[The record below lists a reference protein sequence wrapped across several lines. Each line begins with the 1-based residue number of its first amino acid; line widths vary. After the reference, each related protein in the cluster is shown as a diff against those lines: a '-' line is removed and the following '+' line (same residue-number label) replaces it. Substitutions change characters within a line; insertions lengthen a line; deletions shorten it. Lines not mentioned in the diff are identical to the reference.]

1 MLRKLSLPA
10 GVRVGGVMKFGGIEA
25 VLQPILSEA
34 LALTRFDKGNI
45 QLRGA
50 HVFFYSGR

>member
-1 MLRKLSLPA
+1 
-10 GVRVGGVMKFGGIEA
+10 MKFGGIEA